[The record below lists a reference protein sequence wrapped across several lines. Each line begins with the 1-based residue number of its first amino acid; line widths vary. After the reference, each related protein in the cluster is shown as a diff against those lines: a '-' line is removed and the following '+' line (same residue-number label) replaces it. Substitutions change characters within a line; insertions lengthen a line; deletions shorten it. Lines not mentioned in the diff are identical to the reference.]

1 MTDVDWQLYETG
13 PSDAK
18 HTALLLPG
26 GLCDARTYA
35 EMMAEPALSG
45 MRLVAATLP
54 GHAGA
59 PPLADP
65 SVENNARVATE
76 LASKVSADVLVG
88 YSMGATVAYEMAV
101 TKAFTG
107 PVVLIGI
114 SLSAKDEAGFFINLV
129 KMGSV
134 LGSLPSW
141 ILSTGAASMVKK
153 DGASPERRRELKAD
167 FKKNVPRDSQ
177 PALKKY
183 VDYLYALDRPAERL
197 CESGVPTWI
206 AHSEKRSDGG
216 LTDHERATLEA
227 CATTKVITIPGASFF
242 IPFERRAEC
251 AEIIAEATATLN

>member
-59 PPLADP
+59 PPLQDP
-65 SVENNARVATE
+65 SIENNARVATE
-76 LASKVSADVLVG
+76 LASKVSADVVVG

-114 SLSAKDEAGFFINLV
+114 SVSAKDEAGFFTGLV
-129 KMGSV
+129 KLGSV
-134 LGSLPSW
+134 FGTLPSK
-141 ILSTGAASMVKK
+141 ILSTGAAAMLKK
-153 DGASPERRRELKAD
+153 NAASDERRRELKAD
-167 FKKNVPRDSQ
+167 FKKNVARDNQ
-177 PALKKY
+177 PALRAY
-183 VDYLYALDRPAERL
+183 VDYLHGLERPAERL

-242 IPFERRAEC
+242 IPFERAKEC
-251 AEIIAEATATLN
+251 AEITAEASATLS